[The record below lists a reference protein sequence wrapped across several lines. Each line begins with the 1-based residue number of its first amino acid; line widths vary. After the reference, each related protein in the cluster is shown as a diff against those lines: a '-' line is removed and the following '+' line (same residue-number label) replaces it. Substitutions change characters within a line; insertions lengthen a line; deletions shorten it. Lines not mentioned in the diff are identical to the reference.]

1 MLKISLDE
9 GYIFD
14 ILSILEIKK
23 SKSKNESY
31 EKIINS
37 FEELKKEVIQQIGE
51 EKYYKIIHSTEYEEL
66 LEANFLTFQ
75 LINLIK
81 QSDGIAK
88 EIDDSNYC
96 RYLKKIALQK
106 TFFNNDIKEVKIG
119 YENE

>member
-9 GYIFD
+9 GYVFD

-23 SKSKNESY
+23 SKSKNELY

-66 LEANFLTFQ
+66 LEANFITFQ

-81 QSDGIAK
+81 QNDGIAK
-88 EIDDSNYC
+88 EIDESNYC